1 MAGRRNSFALLIDGV
16 YGDLCIVSYPN
27 SSARPGL
34 CLCLFVF
41 HYPIPFL
48 SRGWVLC
55 SSASSYGFLGLSSL
69 GGHGPR
75 GAHVPDHSDVRAARL
90 LEIFG
95 NVRNL
100 PRGIVVASCT
110 LLCLFFLVSWVTR
123 V

>member
-1 MAGRRNSFALLIDGV
+1 MLLSDGV
-16 YGDLCIVSYPN
+16 YGDLCILSYPK
-27 SSARPGL
+27 SSARLGL

-41 HYPIPFL
+41 LCPIPFL

-75 GAHVPDHSDVRAARL
+75 GAYVPLHSDVRAVRL

-110 LLCLFFLVSWVTR
+110 LLSLFFRVS
-123 V
+123 

>member
-1 MAGRRNSFALLIDGV
+1 MLLSDGV
-16 YGDLCIVSYPN
+16 YGDLRILSYPK
-27 SSARPGL
+27 SSARLGL
-34 CLCLFVF
+34 CLCIFLS
-41 HYPIPFL
+41 HCPIPSL
-48 SRGWVLC
+48 SRGRVLC
-55 SSASSYGFLGLSSL
+55 SSGSSYGCLGLPSL

-75 GAHVPDHSDVRAARL
+75 GAYVPDHSDVRAARL